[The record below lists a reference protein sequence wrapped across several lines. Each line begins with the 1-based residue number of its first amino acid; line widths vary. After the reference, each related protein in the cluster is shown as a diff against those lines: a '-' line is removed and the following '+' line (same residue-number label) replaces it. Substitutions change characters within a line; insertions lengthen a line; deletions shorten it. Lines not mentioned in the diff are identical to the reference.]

1 VGTEAS
7 RVGILPGLDEALVV
21 EAIDDHNSEE
31 NFLMAKDKK
40 TQRSDKT
47 LPNQW
52 SPMNKQFKNR
62 ERKKHAAEI
71 RAMKHQ
77 NLSRNR

>member
-1 VGTEAS
+1 
-7 RVGILPGLDEALVV
+7 
-21 EAIDDHNSEE
+21 
-31 NFLMAKDKK
+31 MAKDKK
-40 TQRSDKT
+40 TNRSSKT

-52 SPMNKQFKNR
+52 SPMNKKFKNQ

-77 NLSRNR
+77 NLSRGR

>member
-1 VGTEAS
+1 
-7 RVGILPGLDEALVV
+7 
-21 EAIDDHNSEE
+21 
-31 NFLMAKDKK
+31 MAKDKK
-40 TQRSDKT
+40 TERSDKT

-52 SPMNKQFKNR
+52 SPKNKRFKNQ

-71 RAMKHQ
+71 RAMKHY